1 MQTVLIV
8 LFSLVAALTVSLNT
22 IALSG
27 VINDYLTSAEDERVA
42 RDMDLA
48 LAIFGLEQDDT
59 NAAARRLSMDAR
71 LMESIT
77 DAVQGCSAAVG
88 ALEQRIAAEI
98 AASGPNGTRLVTV
111 LDAAG
116 NILAGRIAAQG
127 EELPLANTGGNW
139 AALSVVAGVLSART
153 GQAAVEILPP
163 ELLAQVGLDGPA
175 RIRPVPAPPAAP
187 DPSDSAEET
196 AGLALTAAWPVRN
209 ADGEVVGVVLVAYLL
224 NNDVGLVDRTQA
236 AGGTGTFA
244 VLLGD
249 LRVSAT
255 AATDTGNRPIGTR
268 VSGDVHEA
276 VLEQSL
282 SYAGRVRV
290 GDGWLITR
298 CEPLRDHLE
307 QVVGGL
313 CVEAEESAF
322 LGLVQL
328 LSEKAVLIA
337 LVPGVL
343 AAILAVPI
351 AAAITRPIAEL
362 VDAHRRL
369 AQADMT
375 VRVETFGRGEVA
387 VLGQSFNKMVAMLH
401 KTQQELV
408 HKEKLASMGQL
419 AAGVAHEINNPLG
432 TILLFSEMMLK
443 EAPEGDPRRDDLQ
456 MIIGETTR
464 CKNIVSDLLNFAR
477 QQEVTAQDTDVHAV
491 LEQVIEAARRQPS
504 FAGID
509 VVCHF
514 SPDLPT
520 IQADSAQL
528 QQVFINLLNNAAEAI
543 GTEGTITLRTRPV
556 DGPAVEI
563 TVSDTGCGIP
573 ATDLGKLFTPFFTT
587 KPPGMG
593 TGLGLSIVYGIIK
606 LHRGSIT
613 VESQVGEGTSF
624 TVTMPVRFGGAAAE
638 FESSA
643 SREVPA

>member
-22 IALSG
+22 IAISG
-27 VINDYLTSAEDERVA
+27 VINDYLSSSEDERVA

-48 LAIFGLEQDDT
+48 LAIFRLAQEDT
-59 NAAARRLSMDAR
+59 NEAARRLAMDPW
-71 LMESIT
+71 LVESLT
-77 DAVQGCSAAVG
+77 EAMQGHSAAVG
-88 ALEQRIAAEI
+88 ALEQRIAAEV
-98 AASGPNGTRLVTV
+98 AASGLDGTRLITV
-111 LDAAG
+111 LDAEG
-116 NILAGRIAAQG
+116 NVLAGRVVAQG
-127 EELPLANTGGNW
+127 EELPLASTGGNW
-139 AALSVVAGVLSART
+139 ADLPVVAETLSA
-153 GQAAVEILPP
+153 GAGEGAVEVLPP
-163 ELLAQVGLDGPA
+163 EFLAQVGLDELV
-175 RIRPVPAPPAAP
+175 RPT
-187 DPSDSAEET
+187 SEEET
-196 AGLALTAAWPVRN
+196 AGLALTAAWPVRD
-209 ADGEVVGVVLVAYLL
+209 ADGEVLGVVLAAYLL
-224 NNDVGLVDRTQA
+224 NNDITLVDRIQA
-236 AGGTGTFA
+236 AGGTGTFTI
-244 VLLGD
+244 LLAD

-255 AATDTGNRPIGTR
+255 AAADTGDRPVGTR
-268 VSGDVHEA
+268 IAEDVRA
-276 VLEQSL
+276 TVLEQGL
-282 SYAGRVRV
+282 GYTGRVRV

-322 LGLVQL
+322 LNLVQL
-328 LSEKAVLIA
+328 LSEKAILIA

-351 AAAITRPIAEL
+351 AAAITRPIAEQ
-362 VDAHRRL
+362 VEAHRRL

-375 VRVETFGRGEVA
+375 VRVETFGQGEVA
-387 VLGQSFNKMVAMLH
+387 VLGQSFNQMVAMLH

-419 AAGVAHEINNPLG
+419 AAGVAHEINNPLA
-432 TILLFSEMMLK
+432 TILLFSEMLLK

-477 QQEVTAQDTDVHAV
+477 QQEVTARDTNIHAV
-491 LEQVIEAARRQPS
+491 LEQVVEAARRQPR
-504 FAGID
+504 FTGID

-528 QQVFINLLNNAAEAI
+528 QQVFINLLNNATEAI
-543 GTEGTITLRTRPV
+543 GDEGTITVSTRPIE
-556 DGPAVEI
+556 DQAVEI

-573 ATDLGKLFTPFFTT
+573 AADLGKLFTPFFTT
-587 KPPGMG
+587 KPPGRG

-613 VESQVGEGTSF
+613 VESQVGQGTTF
-624 TVTMPVRFGGAAAE
+624 TVTLPVRFGGVMAGP
-638 FESSA
+638 ESNTSG
-643 SREVPA
+643 EVRG